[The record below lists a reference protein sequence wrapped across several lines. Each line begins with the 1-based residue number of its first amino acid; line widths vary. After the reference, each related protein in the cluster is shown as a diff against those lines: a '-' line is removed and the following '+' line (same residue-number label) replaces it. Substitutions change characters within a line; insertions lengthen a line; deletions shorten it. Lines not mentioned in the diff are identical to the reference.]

1 MSRLFLKLLNLRM
14 QNNNFD
20 LKIWEI
26 ANHRYNL
33 YFLMKITTSVLATLR
48 QILLVLILVQWLNA
62 SRIYLNLY
70 FPLQFV
76 LLTLRNQVLPPLNPL
91 PVSRGRGREW
101 CWVVSIPLKGV
112 FRIEHIS
119 DGVIYLYMCVSL

>member
-1 MSRLFLKLLNLRM
+1 M

-26 ANHRYNL
+26 VNHRYNL

-76 LLTLRNQVLPPLNPL
+76 LLTLRNQVYPP
-91 PVSRGRGREW
+91 
-101 CWVVSIPLKGV
+101 
-112 FRIEHIS
+112 
-119 DGVIYLYMCVSL
+119 